1 MTEES
6 QFQEELNDQ
15 MIVRRQKMEQL
26 QKEGIDPFGHRFER
40 THNSAELHEL
50 FNQRSK
56 EELKEILEMVLFEK
70 ETRKQTST
78 LVLEKERK
86 GM

>member
-26 QKEGIDPFGHRFER
+26 QKE
-40 THNSAELHEL
+40 
-50 FNQRSK
+50 K
-56 EELKEILEMVLFEK
+56 V
-70 ETRKQTST
+70 
-78 LVLEKERK
+78 
-86 GM
+86 

>member
-26 QKEGIDPFGHRFER
+26 QRI
-40 THNSAELHEL
+40 
-50 FNQRSK
+50 
-56 EELKEILEMVLFEK
+56 
-70 ETRKQTST
+70 KQF
-78 LVLEKERK
+78 
-86 GM
+86 